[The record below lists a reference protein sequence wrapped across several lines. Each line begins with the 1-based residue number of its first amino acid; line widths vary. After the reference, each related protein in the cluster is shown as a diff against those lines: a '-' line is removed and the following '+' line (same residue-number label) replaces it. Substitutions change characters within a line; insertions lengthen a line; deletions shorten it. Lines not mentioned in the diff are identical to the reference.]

1 MNSCAH
7 KLLSIIFIFCFQ
19 SLIFG
24 CNTNTRD
31 LTETSETAT
40 GPIVPIEARNLVGV
54 VDMQRLSQGLGLNDQ
69 LIQKRQQLQRD
80 WDKVNDESRAAMEEK
95 LKAFG
100 GDPQQLSEDEKQ
112 ELQQLEIERRRRL
125 TAVERE
131 NNAALQE
138 MNRWL
143 RRVLME
149 KTGEPINAI
158 GKEKGFQLILRR
170 SPNEVAF
177 IEPGVD
183 ITDLVLK
190 RTGGQVSNNEADPA
204 PETTDKSPVETKK

>member
-1 MNSCAH
+1 MNSCPH
-7 KLLSIIFIFCFQ
+7 KLLSIIIVVCFQ
-19 SLIFG
+19 SLICG
-24 CNTNTRD
+24 CNTSTRD
-31 LTETSETAT
+31 LIETSDTAA
-40 GPIVPIEARNLVGV
+40 GPIVPIEARNRVGV

-80 WDKVNDESRAAMEEK
+80 WDKVNNESRAAMEEK

-125 TAVERE
+125 TAVDRE
-131 NNAALQE
+131 NNASLQE

-143 RRVLME
+143 RRVLLE
-149 KTGEPINAI
+149 KTGDPINAI
-158 GKEKGFQLILRR
+158 GKEKGFQLILIR

-190 RTGGQVSNNEADPA
+190 RAGGQVNNNEAGAA
-204 PETTDKSPVETKK
+204 PEMTDKNKVETKK